1 MHLSSN
7 KQMTNTDK
15 LFIVVRKGKCKFVL
29 SLLITEIIQRLQK
42 LCSVYQR
49 GKQAQ
54 CQMSSIAFSEFL
66 VGWLSRSRDCRA
78 EHTGSLYPGHQ

>member
-1 MHLSSN
+1 MHSNSN
-7 KQMTNTDK
+7 KQTNTDK
-15 LFIVVRKGKCKFVL
+15 LLVVVGKSKSEFVL
-29 SLLITEIIQRLQK
+29 SLLITEIVQRLQK

-78 EHTGSLYPGHQ
+78 EHTGSLHPGHQ